1 MRRRRSNRQEHWQR
15 VFSSTAPTDVSWYQP
30 ELTVSL
36 RLIEACALVPQD
48 HIIDVGGGASTLA
61 DTLLDRGFHHL
72 AVLDVAVSALDVA
85 RQRLGERA
93 RYVQWI
99 QGDITTFSPSQ
110 HWNLWH
116 DRAVFHFLTDPND
129 RAAYRRVLHS
139 ALAPDGHV
147 VMATFGPGGPQRCSG
162 LRVMRYASDEL
173 AREFASDFALRESR
187 LEQHTTPTGH
197 YQEFLYVRM
206 QRVA

>member
-1 MRRRRSNRQEHWQR
+1 
-15 VFSSTAPTDVSWYQP
+15 VFSSKAPTDVSWYQP
-30 ELTVSL
+30 QLTVSL
-36 RLIEACALVPQD
+36 KLIEACGLVPHD
-48 HIIDVGGGASTLA
+48 RIIDVGGGASTLA
-61 DTLLDRGFHHL
+61 DALLDRGFHHV
-72 AVLDVAVSALDVA
+72 AVLDFAESALDVA

-93 RYVQWI
+93 RNVEWI
-99 QGDITTFSPSQ
+99 QGDITTFSPSRQ
-110 HWNLWH
+110 WNLWH
-116 DRAVFHFLTDPND
+116 DRAVFHFLTDASD

-139 ALAPDGHV
+139 ALAPGGHV

-173 AREFASDFALRESR
+173 AHEFSGDFELRESC